1 MTFKWT
7 ETDQQAYI
15 DDLFDCLATVL
26 QEQETAMQADNHDA
40 FMQTVRPIG
49 GLMMSLE
56 AQGFTL
62 EEITA
67 AIDSRE
73 ER

>member
-1 MTFKWT
+1 MTFKRT
-7 ETDQQAYI
+7 KADQQEYI

-26 QEQETAMQADNHDA
+26 QEQENAMQADNHDA